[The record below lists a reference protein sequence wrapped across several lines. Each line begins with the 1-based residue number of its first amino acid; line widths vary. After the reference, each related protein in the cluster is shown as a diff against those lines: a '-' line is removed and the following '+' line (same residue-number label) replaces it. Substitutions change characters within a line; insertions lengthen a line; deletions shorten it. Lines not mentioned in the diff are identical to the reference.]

1 MLNPTTI
8 TTMLATIT
16 VIALA
21 AADWYVWGIASAKH
35 YYRPR
40 SVQPLT
46 LRELAA
52 KFLAGVGATNAEVLL
67 VPLKHDGQCRC

>member
-1 MLNPTTI
+1 MLNPTNI
-8 TTMLATIT
+8 TMMVAIFT
-16 VIALA
+16 VIGLA

-35 YYRPR
+35 YYHQR

-52 KFLAGVGATNAEVLL
+52 KF
-67 VPLKHDGQCRC
+67 